1 MTSRLVLRRMM
12 FEDLDFMATMLG
24 DPEVMKFYPR
34 TYDRDG
40 AGEWIG
46 RMLKRY
52 ESDGFG
58 LWLVLDRKANEPRGQ
73 VGVLRQEVEGR
84 SLIEVGYMIHRPF
97 WRQGIASEAALACRD
112 WAFDTLNIEAVH
124 SLIRPVNLPSQ
135 AVARKMGM
143 QPLPQTVQFHA
154 IEHQLFRVERE
165 ETQRADS

>member
-1 MTSRLVLRRMM
+1 MM